1 MEEKLIA
8 PCGINCAVCSAYLAY
23 KHDLKSKGMRKTVC
37 AGCRPEGRQCSLMKK
52 ECGFK
57 GRYEYCYECDDFPC
71 RGIKRLEKRYSTN
84 YRMSPVEN
92 LEYIRDRGMDSFLKK
107 EEEKWKCPDCGDTIC
122 CHNGICYN
130 CGLDKLKAELQHLT
144 AVERPAIQRAIAEA
158 REHGDLREN
167 AEYHAAKE
175 RQGFIEGRIQ
185 EIQGKLANAQV
196 IDTSNF
202 SNEKVV
208 FGATVVLLDMDTE
221 EEKRYTLVGTDE
233 SDLKEGKI
241 SVLSPVGKAL
251 ISHAVGDVVSV
262 RVPAGTVDYE
272 VLEIFFEN

>member
-1 MEEKLIA
+1 MTKN
-8 PCGINCAVCSAYLAY
+8 G
-23 KHDLKSKGMRKTVC
+23 
-37 AGCRPEGRQCSLMKK
+37 
-52 ECGFK
+52 
-57 GRYEYCYECDDFPC
+57 
-71 RGIKRLEKRYSTN
+71 
-84 YRMSPVEN
+84 YRMLHEE
-92 LEYIRDRGMDSFLKK
+92 LERLR
-107 EEEKWKCPDCGDTIC
+107 T
-122 CHNGICYN
+122 
-130 CGLDKLKAELQHLT
+130 
-144 AVERPAIQRAIAEA
+144 VERPKNVKDIEEA
-158 REHGDLREN
+158 RGHGDLSEN

-196 IDTSNF
+196 IDTSNL

-233 SDLKEGKI
+233 ADLKDGKI

-251 ISHAVGDVVSV
+251 IGHTVGDVVSV

-272 VLEIFFEN
+272 VLEIFFEE